1 MVDGVLYKKAM
12 TDQILGKI
20 IDGSA
25 LIIYTLISVS
35 GIWLIARHRKNV
47 IKLAMNVEGCHRI
60 EQSLVLEVLV
70 AKGNENTTVSQIRF
84 QKGQS
89 STNILRENS
98 EKLMSGKEAMQ
109 LRKKYFGMF

>member
-1 MVDGVLYKKAM
+1 M

-25 LIIYTLISVS
+25 LIISTLISVG

-47 IKLAMNVEGCHRI
+47 IKFAMNVEGCHRI
-60 EQSLVLEVLV
+60 EQSVVEEVLV
-70 AKGNENTTVSQIRF
+70 AQGNENPTEGQIRF
-84 QKGQS
+84 QKGQRR
-89 STNILRENS
+89 TNILGENS

-109 LRKKYFGMF
+109 LRKKYFGKF